1 MMVII
6 VCNGSVIK
14 GQYHK
19 KNRLSTFNFNQN
31 FFENKRSRRLQFS
44 ISCLVLEIFVLYNI
58 QLKLFEMRFTAQ
70 RASLKEAG
78 KIHLIFYT
86 DMLL

>member
-1 MMVII
+1 MKKI
-6 VCNGSVIK
+6 VCLHLISIK
-14 GQYHK
+14 
-19 KNRLSTFNFNQN
+19 NFLKINDQDG
-31 FFENKRSRRLQFS
+31 FSFS

-58 QLKLFEMRFTAQ
+58 LWKLFEMRFTAQ